1 MKYLKGMNDKMKK
14 DDMSVILIRLTDK
27 PRSVIKK
34 VAQDNTLAVKKS
46 SKFSKFNF
54 LNFNPF

>member
-1 MKYLKGMNDKMKK
+1 MNDKMKK

-34 VAQDNTLAVKKS
+34 VAQDNTLVVKKS